1 MTAGSGSS
9 RGLHCR
15 EGWGGGFRTR
25 DVADRA
31 AAGSGCGRR
40 WRREQCVQSCVRFV
54 RAERAGAWAF
64 ASWSG
69 RPARSGHSDHL
80 PAPLRTNRRR
90 HPWCRPSRPRIRAGK
105 FDGQQPRACRP
116 GPCGVGSAGRLS
128 GRRDW
133 SAYANPQRN
142 SSATGRSGAGGY
154 GALTRRRGYE
164 SPPDAKLG
172 RTAATA
178 VAVTVAGAPAWSNA
192 ALAQSGECP
201 ACDAAP
207 TASSSRGDD
216 RWRLDQSLLW
226 GRAIDRRGGPAA
238 LRLSPDR

>member
-69 RPARSGHSDHL
+69 RPAVRAFGPPSPPRFGPIGGDI
-80 PAPLRTNRRR
+80 PGA
-90 HPWCRPSRPRIRAGK
+90 RPSRPRIRAGK

-116 GPCGVGSAGRLS
+116 GPCGVGSTGRLS

-172 RTAATA
+172 RTRR
-178 VAVTVAGAPAWSNA
+178 
-192 ALAQSGECP
+192 
-201 ACDAAP
+201 D
-207 TASSSRGDD
+207 SRGCH
-216 RWRLDQSLLW
+216 R
-226 GRAIDRRGGPAA
+226 GRGRRRGRERCPGAVGRMPG
-238 LRLSPDR
+238 LRCRADGK